1 MDTREQVIER
11 YMRDAENKA
20 NSLYDRGYEAGT
32 LEIEGTY
39 AMGMEHGAKDA
50 WQLMRDIAD
59 MSWER
64 FSKAFCGYEGIG
76 EVIQRL
82 DYDEVRHCLEDFAK
96 DELDR
101 IEVGDEVIDP
111 NGRTAIVTNADT
123 HYHLFYPLS
132 GKTWKA
138 PKSASLTKT
147 GRKFSQVEIFPL

>member
-1 MDTREQVIER
+1 MDAREDVIER

-20 NSLYDRGYEAGT
+20 NSLYDSGYKMGAAQVNDAFGAGV
-32 LEIEGTY
+32 
-39 AMGMEHGAKDA
+39 EHGRREA
-50 WQLMRDIAD
+50 WNLMRDIAD

-82 DYDEVRHCLEDFAK
+82 DYEEVKHCLEDFAK
-96 DELDR
+96 DELDS

-111 NGRTAIVTNADT
+111 NGLEAIVTNT
-123 HYHLFYPLS
+123 EMHYHLFYKDN

-138 PKSASLTKT
+138 PKTTKLTKT
-147 GRKFSQVEIFPL
+147 GQRYQTIEFLPL